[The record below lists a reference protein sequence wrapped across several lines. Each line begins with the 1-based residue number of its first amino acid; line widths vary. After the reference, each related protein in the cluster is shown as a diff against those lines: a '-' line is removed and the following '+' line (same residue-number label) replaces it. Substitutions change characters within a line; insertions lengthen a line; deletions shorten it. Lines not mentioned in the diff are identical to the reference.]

1 MHFNL
6 EEQEQLA
13 QFKAW
18 WKQYGKWL
26 MTVAAV
32 TLLGFAIYTGWG
44 WWTNRQSEQASK
56 LYDTLLVSAQK
67 QDVAGVLKA
76 ATDIQDQFSST
87 SYAGMAGLVAAQIA
101 NAAGDMANT
110 EKQLRWTADKAKS
123 EAHADLAKIRLISLL
138 IDKGDFVAADKV
150 ASGSV
155 SKPLM
160 PLLIERRGD
169 IQLAQQ
175 KNSEARKFYQE
186 AWELL
191 AKNKEAPDEAKRL
204 LKVKLDAVGGL

>member
-1 MHFNL
+1 MIT
-6 EEQEQLA
+6 A
-13 QFKAW
+13 S
-18 WKQYGKWL
+18 
-26 MTVAAV
+26 
-32 TLLGFAIYTGWG
+32 TGWG

-123 EAHADLAKIRLISLL
+123 DAHADLAKVRLISLL
-138 IDKGDFVAADKV
+138 IDKGDFAAADKV

-155 SKPLM
+155 SKPMM

-175 KNSEARKFYQE
+175 KNAEARKFYQE

>member
-13 QFKAW
+13 EFKAW

-26 MTVAAV
+26 IAGVASA
-32 TLLGFAIYTGWG
+32 LLIYALYAGWG
-44 WWTNRQSEQASK
+44 WWTNRQSENASK

-67 QDVAGVLKA
+67 QDAAGVLRA
-76 ATDIQDQFSST
+76 AADIQDQFSST
-87 SYAGMAGLVAAQIA
+87 SYAGMAGLVAAQVA

-123 EAHADLAKIRLISLL
+123 EAHADLAKVRLISLL
-138 IDKGDFVAADKV
+138 IDKGDFAGADKV

-155 SKPLM
+155 SKPFM
-160 PLLIERRGD
+160 PLLLERRGD

-175 KNSEARKFYQE
+175 KNADARKAYQE

-191 AKNKEAPDEAKRL
+191 SKNKEVPDEAKRL

>member
-13 QFKAW
+13 EFKAW

-26 MTVAAV
+26 MVTAAV
-32 TLLGFAIYTGWG
+32 ILLGYASYSGWG
-44 WWTNRQSEQASK
+44 WWSNKQAENASK

-67 QDVAGVLKA
+67 QDVASVLRA

-123 EAHADLAKIRLISLL
+123 DAHADLAKVRLISLL
-138 IDKGDFVAADKV
+138 IDKGDFVAAEKI
-150 ASGSV
+150 AAESV
-155 SKPLM
+155 SKSFK

-175 KNSEARKFYQE
+175 KNAEARKAYQE

-191 AKNKEAPDEAKRL
+191 AKNPEAPDEAKRL

>member
-13 QFKAW
+13 EFKAW

-26 MTVAAV
+26 MAAAAV
-32 TLLGFAIYTGWG
+32 ILLGYATYTGWG

-67 QDVAGVLKA
+67 QDAAAVLKA

-101 NAAGDMANT
+101 NSAGDMANT
-110 EKQLRWTADKAKS
+110 EKQLRWTADNAKS
-123 EAHADLAKIRLISLL
+123 DAHADLAKVRLISLL
-138 IDKGDFVAADKV
+138 IDKGDFAAADKV

-155 SKPLM
+155 SKPMM

-175 KNSEARKFYQE
+175 KNAEARKFYQE

-191 AKNKEAPDEAKRL
+191 AKSKEVPDEAKRL

>member
-6 EEQEQLA
+6 EEQDQLA
-13 QFKAW
+13 EFKAW

-26 MTVAAV
+26 MAAAATV
-32 TLLGFAIYTGWG
+32 LLGYASYSGWG
-44 WWTNRQSEQASK
+44 WWANRQSENASK

-67 QDVAGVLKA
+67 QDVAGVLRA
-76 ATDIQDQFSST
+76 AADIQDQFSST

-138 IDKGDFVAADKV
+138 IDKNDFAAAEKV
-150 ASGSV
+150 ASESV
-155 SKPLM
+155 SKPFK
-160 PLLIERRGD
+160 PLLLERRGD

-175 KNSEARKFYQE
+175 KNIEARKAYQE

-191 AKNKEAPDEAKRL
+191 AKNPEVPDEAKRL

>member
-13 QFKAW
+13 EFKAW

-26 MTVAAV
+26 MATAAV
-32 TLLGFAIYTGWG
+32 ILLGYASYSGWG
-44 WWTNRQSEQASK
+44 WWANKQSESASK
-56 LYDTLLVSAQK
+56 LYDTLLVCAQK
-67 QDVAGVLKA
+67 QDVASVLRA

-123 EAHADLAKIRLISLL
+123 DAHADLAKVRLISLL
-138 IDKGDFVAADKV
+138 IDKGDFVAAEKI
-150 ASGSV
+150 AAESV
-155 SKPLM
+155 SKSFK

-175 KNSEARKFYQE
+175 KNAEARKAYQE

-191 AKNKEAPDEAKRL
+191 AKNPEAPDEAKRL

>member
-13 QFKAW
+13 EFKAW

-26 MTVAAV
+26 MVAIIV
-32 TLLGFAIYTGWG
+32 ILLGYASYSGWG
-44 WWTNRQSEQASK
+44 WWANKQSESASK

-87 SYAGMAGLVAAQIA
+87 SYAGMAGLVAAQVA

-123 EAHADLAKIRLISLL
+123 EAHADLAKVRLISLL
-138 IDKGDFVAADKV
+138 IDKGDFAAAEKI
-150 ASGSV
+150 ASESV
-155 SKPLM
+155 SKPFKA
-160 PLLIERRGD
+160 LLIERRGD

-175 KNSEARKFYQE
+175 KNAEARKAYQE

-191 AKNKEAPDEAKRL
+191 AKNPEVPDEAKRL